1 VQGRVFGEV
10 FLSAAKA
17 REAVRNIFCVG
28 RNYRDHALELGN
40 AVPEAPLIFGKPTHA
55 IAVAAGDLVLPEAR
69 ANIHHE
75 LEIVL
80 YMQDRHRPGRAYTES
95 VGGIALG
102 LDLTD
107 RDAQNRL
114 KAAGQPWEFAKGF
127 RNSAVLTDFR
137 RVKDWDL
144 LVETPFTLEKNGTI
158 VQKGV
163 ARDML
168 FSWQA
173 LLDYIATHFDLAAG
187 DIVYTGTPAGV
198 GPLDHDDHVTLA
210 FAGEPWGHC
219 RVLRG

>member
-1 VQGRVFGEV
+1 MQGRVFGQV
-10 FLSAAKA
+10 LLSAAKA
-17 REAVRNIFCVG
+17 RETVRNIFCVG

-40 AVPEAPLIFGKPTHA
+40 AVPDAPLIFGKPTHA
-55 IAVAAGDLVLPEAR
+55 IAVADGDLVLPEAR
-69 ANIHHE
+69 VNIHHE

-80 YMQDRHRPGRAYTES
+80 YIQDHHRPGHAFTES

-137 RVKDWDL
+137 RVEEWDAL
-144 LVETPFTLEKNGTI
+144 EETPFTLEKNGTV
-158 VQKGV
+158 VQEGV

-168 FSWQA
+168 FSWQT

-198 GPLDHDDHVTLA
+198 GPLDHNDELTLA
-210 FAGEPWGHC
+210 FAGEPWGRC